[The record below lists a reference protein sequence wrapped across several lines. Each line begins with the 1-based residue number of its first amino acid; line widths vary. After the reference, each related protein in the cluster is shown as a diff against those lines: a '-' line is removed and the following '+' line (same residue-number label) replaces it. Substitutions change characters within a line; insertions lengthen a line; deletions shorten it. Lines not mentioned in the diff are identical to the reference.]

1 MKYSDTD
8 NSISFDYEKPEL
20 FAFAGDPM
28 IVEGGGTQEN
38 VTGAEDEIYDGVDGD
53 TF

>member
-8 NSISFDYEKPEL
+8 MSFSFDYEKPEL

-28 IVEGGGTQEN
+28 IIKGESENHGAYEEGG
-38 VTGAEDEIYDGVDGD
+38 EIGSEEGGD
-53 TF
+53 F